1 MGRLFWKFFFSF
13 WLTLLAAAI
22 STGSFVWLKHATDDD
37 PLSREERL
45 IDFRGIPYV
54 QVAADIGRSQGVNAL
69 ASFLKQTQQDGLIA
83 LLAVNNDNEDLLGR
97 PIDMSTLSQARQ
109 LLAKGKDRI
118 IEQVRLDGQ
127 NWLIYAPLAEPEK
140 APGPLFK
147 KSWVL
152 KHLPLLLIIS
162 SAVIASLL
170 FSALLAWYFTRPI
183 SSLKKAFQS
192 VADGHLDT
200 RVGSGMKNRRDELA
214 ELGQNFDFMT
224 SQISSL
230 VNGQRQLLHDVSH
243 ELRSPLAR
251 MQAAIGIAQQQPEK
265 VTTTLSRLEKE
276 AERMSELVGELL
288 LLSRMETGV
297 IQNQPTEIDIHLLLD
312 EIIADARFEAE
323 AKSVHIR
330 YQHDGPASLYGQQE
344 LLHRAI
350 ENVLRNAIKFSNAGD
365 HISLIAGL
373 AGSGN
378 EYFEITI
385 EDEGPGVSDADL
397 DKLFRP
403 FFRGE
408 PQRRDG
414 IGLGLTIAQRAV
426 AAHGGEIEAENLPEG
441 GLRLR
446 IRLPL

>member
-37 PLSREERL
+37 PLSRDERL
-45 IDFRGIPYV
+45 IDYHGIPYV
-54 QVAADIGRSQGVNAL
+54 QVAADISRIQGLEAL
-69 ASFLKQTQQDGLIA
+69 SAFLKQSQQNSLMTVM
-83 LLAVNNDNEDLLGR
+83 AVNTDNQDLLGR
-97 PIDMSTLSQARQ
+97 SVDLAALSQARQ
-109 LLAKGKDRI
+109 LLAKGKDKI
-118 IEQVRLDGQ
+118 IEQIRVDNQPFL
-127 NWLIYAPLAEPEK
+127 LYAPLAEPEK

-152 KHLPLLLIIS
+152 KHLPLLLIII
-162 SAVIASLL
+162 SAILASLF
-170 FSALLAWYFTRPI
+170 FSGLLAWYFTRPI
-183 SSLKKAFQS
+183 SSLKQAFQA
-192 VADGHLDT
+192 VADGKLDT
-200 RVGSGMKNRRDELA
+200 RVSPAMRKRRDELA
-214 ELGQNFDFMT
+214 ELGENFDFMT

-251 MQAAIGIAQQQPEK
+251 MQAAIGLAQQQPEK
-265 VTTTLSRLEKE
+265 VNSTLNRLEKE
-276 AERMSELVGELL
+276 AERMSDLVGELL

-297 IQNQPTEIDIHLLLD
+297 SHNQPAEIDINLLLD
-312 EIIADARFEAE
+312 EIVADARFEAE
-323 AKSVHIR
+323 AKSVHIL
-330 YQHDGPASLYGQQE
+330 YQHDGRVSLHGQQE

-350 ENVLRNAIKFSNAGD
+350 ENVLRNAIRFSDAGD
-365 HISLIAGL
+365 SISLRAGL
-373 AGSGN
+373 DATGKQ
-378 EYFEITI
+378 FEILI
-385 EDEGPGVSDADL
+385 EDEGPGVSDDDL

-426 AAHGGEIEAENLPEG
+426 ASHRGQIEAKNRPQG
-441 GLRLR
+441 GLRMR
-446 IRLPL
+446 ISLPV